1 MSENNDTFWGHA
13 SELRRVLVR
22 AAIVVVLGMCCTLF
36 FYQELFSVLTSPLQ
50 KVAESRLPTALNQ
63 QEIKRI
69 RIFNS
74 GMEER
79 FYMLASDARTSAF
92 SIGVREV
99 EPDRFLIPSGGYLE
113 LDQFIS
119 QKEELIILGPV
130 DGMLASLKISFLVS
144 LIGTSPIWLFM
155 LLQFLAPALHV
166 QERRL
171 VLPFL
176 VLSYGFLAAGCLFAF
191 FVTIPLANK
200 YFALFNEGIGV
211 NFWTLNHYIDYT
223 VALLIS
229 GALVFELGVVLLFLV
244 HFGVL
249 TAEVLQN
256 KRRHA
261 IVAAFIIGAVLTPPD
276 VLTQLMLAIPLIVL
290 YEASILY
297 ARLRAYSVSSNLNH
311 KKESEDIIS
320 KEF

>member
-1 MSENNDTFWGHA
+1 MLENSGNSDAIDTFWGHA
-13 SELRRVLVR
+13 SELRLVLVR
-22 AAIVVVLGMCCTLF
+22 TAIVIALGMCFALF
-36 FYQELFSVLTSPLQ
+36 FYQELFSVITSPLQ
-50 KVAESRLPTALNQ
+50 KGAESRLSTALHQ

-69 RIFNS
+69 RIFNR
-74 GMEER
+74 GLEEQLYR
-79 FYMLASDARTSAF
+79 LSSIERISAF
-92 SIGVREV
+92 SLGVREV
-99 EPDRFLIPSGGYLE
+99 EPAHFLIPSEGYLE
-113 LDQFIS
+113 IDQFVPR
-119 QKEELIILGPV
+119 KEELIILGPI
-130 DGMLASLKISFLVS
+130 DGMVASLKISFLVS
-144 LIGTSPIWLFM
+144 LVGTSPIWLYL
-155 LLQFLAPALHV
+155 LLQFLGPALHA

-176 VLSYGFLAAGCLFAF
+176 MLSYGFLAAGCVFAY

-200 YFALFNEGIGV
+200 YFTLFNEGIGL

-249 TAEVLQN
+249 TAEALQN

-261 IVAAFIIGAVLTPPD
+261 IVVAFIIGAVLTPPD

-297 ARLRAYSVSSNLNH
+297 ARFRVCNPLRGLRSLT
-311 KKESEDIIS
+311 KG
-320 KEF
+320 